1 MPFRFEKLKIP
12 GLILVEAIK
21 FPDGRGFFA
30 ETYKRSDFAANGIS
44 EHFVQ
49 DNLAH
54 STMGTL
60 RGLHYQIEP
69 KPQGKLVSVL
79 SGEVY
84 DVAVDIRKGSPTF
97 GQWYGILL
105 RHSNHQMLYIPPG
118 FAHGYC
124 VISDEATFAYKV
136 TNEYDAE
143 LERGFLWN
151 DPAVSIDWPVTS
163 PKLSARDTQMPL
175 LSEAE
180 NNFHYKSSVP

>member
-1 MPFRFEKLKIP
+1 MPFRFEKLQIS

-30 ETYKRSDFAANGIS
+30 ETYKRSDFVANSIS

-79 SGEVY
+79 SGDVY
-84 DVAVDIRKGSPTF
+84 DVAVDIRKGSPAF
-97 GQWYGILL
+97 
-105 RHSNHQMLYIPPG
+105 IP
-118 FAHGYC
+118 A
-124 VISDEATFAYKV
+124 SK
-136 TNEYDAE
+136 
-143 LERGFLWN
+143 
-151 DPAVSIDWPVTS
+151 
-163 PKLSARDTQMPL
+163 
-175 LSEAE
+175 
-180 NNFHYKSSVP
+180 KSKTV